1 MKSYNQMFSEA
12 LHNCGLEDHDGLAA
26 ATVGIATKDGVKE
39 VTAVID
45 LDYWPKEVM
54 SIPDDQYIKEAETS
68 MYLAVRMRTEKGK
81 MFRVY
86 KTRFI
91 DFTRWETHRFV
102 PTEHGGF
109 RKETTALFLRGP
121 DKCGWKVKQYGQNL
135 ESVIDADLLSEDQ
148 ARMSLEHIVKTEV
161 VA

>member
-1 MKSYNQMFSEA
+1 MRSYDQMFTEA
-12 LHNCGLEDHDGLAA
+12 LYNYGLEDRDGLAA
-26 ATVGIATKDGVKE
+26 ATVGIATKDGIKE

-45 LDYWPKEVM
+45 LDYGPKEVTDV
-54 SIPDDQYIKEAETS
+54 PDDQYIKEAGAS
-68 MYLAVRMRTEKGK
+68 MFLAVRMRTEKGK

-91 DFTRWETHRFV
+91 DFTRWETHRFA
-102 PTEHGGF
+102 PTVHGDF
-109 RKETTALFLRGP
+109 RKETTALFLRSP
-121 DKCGWKVKQYGQNL
+121 DKCSWKIEQYGQNL

-148 ARMSLEHIVKTEV
+148 AQMSLEYIVETEV